1 LAALARIERKVDANS
16 RLTAGSSL
24 RTFDA
29 YSNMTQTSAGQNKP
43 NQEAIRNKY
52 FDFCGITKDANDL
65 AKTRACCVLTGRNG
79 EGRKVLKLAHL
90 VPASSSSNILNTLRL
105 PNDENGVWSLR
116 NVLLL
121 CEKIEHYFDRKKLS
135 FVPSPLYNN
144 VYILKIWDEEIR
156 NELLYDGATDIDDP
170 GDSTIGYYENRCL
183 NLTMPN
189 GNVLSPF
196 KRCLSYQVFMSFAS
210 SKLKKC
216 DVPADFASDI
226 GKDWNN
232 LRNDLLIT
240 RSSLETAIAEETDE
254 GEHDFDNRSDT

>member
-1 LAALARIERKVDANS
+1 MANPQRAKS
-16 RLTAGSSL
+16 PRFCIFATSL
-24 RTFDA
+24 
-29 YSNMTQTSAGQNKP
+29 QWWP
-43 NQEAIRNKY
+43 
-52 FDFCGITKDANDL
+52 
-65 AKTRACCVLTGRNG
+65 
-79 EGRKVLKLAHL
+79 
-90 VPASSSSNILNTLRL
+90 
-105 PNDENGVWSLR
+105 
-116 NVLLL
+116 
-121 CEKIEHYFDRKKLS
+121 CEEL
-135 FVPSPLYNN
+135 PSPL
-144 VYILKIWDEEIR
+144 
-156 NELLYDGATDIDDP
+156 
-170 GDSTIGYYENRCL
+170 TIGYYENRCL